1 MIDEFKK
8 EAEAVE
14 DSLTSLLLELDKVA
28 AGTTEWTR
36 PVIVPIDVDAAK
48 GKIKD
53 ELRKFAAA
61 RNGAFRGILG
71 PLFKQVDQPAGSTG
85 DDE

>member
-1 MIDEFKK
+1 MTDEFKK

-14 DSLTSLLLELDKVA
+14 KNLISLLKELDKVA
-28 AGTTEWTR
+28 AGKTEWTK
-36 PVIVPIDVDAAK
+36 PVIVSIDVDAAK
-48 GKIKD
+48 TKITG
-53 ELRKFAAA
+53 ELKKFAAS
-61 RNGAFRGILG
+61 RNGTFKGILG

>member
-14 DSLTSLLLELDKVA
+14 QDTLSLLLELDKVA
-28 AGTTEWTR
+28 AGVTEWTR
-36 PVIVPIDVDAAK
+36 PVFVPIDIEAAK
-48 GKIKD
+48 DKIKG
-53 ELRKFAAA
+53 ELRKEAAA
-61 RNGAFRGILG
+61 MNGAFKGILK

-85 DDE
+85 EDA